1 MYGDYSIYRDTY
13 NGTLTEAEYNR
24 FSVRA
29 EAEINRITSNKAKT
43 ATGEDLEAVKMAK
56 CAVIDELSFQ
66 SFGGSG
72 DVTSES
78 NDGISRS
85 YATGA
90 VAKSSRQRI
99 DAAAYTWL
107 CNTNLLF
114 CGI

>member
-1 MYGDYSIYRDTY
+1 MYSNYTFYKDTY
-13 NGTLTEAEYNR
+13 RGTLTEAEYER

-29 EAEINRITSNKAKT
+29 NAEIDRMTFNKAKT
-43 ATGEDLEAVKMAK
+43 ATGEDIERVKFAE
-56 CAVIDELSFQ
+56 CAVIDELSYQ
-66 SFGGSG
+66 SIGGSG

-78 NDGISRS
+78 NDGISKS

-99 DAAAYTWL
+99 DAAAHTWL
-107 CNTNLLF
+107 SNTNLLF

>member
-1 MYGDYSIYRDTY
+1 MYGDYTFYKDKFH
-13 NGTLTEAEYNR
+13 GVLTEGEYDR
-24 FSVRA
+24 LVVRA
-29 EAEINRITSNKAKT
+29 TAEIDRMTSQKAKT
-43 ATGEDLEAVKMAK
+43 AEGAILELVKYAE
-56 CAVIDELSFQ
+56 CAVVDELSHQ
-66 SFGGSG
+66 SLGGSG

-107 CNTNLLF
+107 SDTNLLF
-114 CGI
+114 VGI

>member
-1 MYGDYSIYRDTY
+1 MYADYTFYTGTY
-13 NGTLTEAEYNR
+13 NGALTEAEFLRYR
-24 FSVRA
+24 VRA
-29 EAEINRITSNKAKT
+29 TAEINRITSQRAKK
-43 ATGEDLEAVKMAK
+43 ATGEDLEIVKLAE

-66 SFGGSG
+66 SLGGSG

-90 VAKSSRQRI
+90 VSKSSRQRI

-107 CNTNLLF
+107 SDTNLLF
-114 CGI
+114 VGI

>member
-1 MYGDYSIYRDTY
+1 MYSDFSFYRDTY
-13 NGTLTEAEYNR
+13 KGVLTETEFTRY
-24 FSVRA
+24 SVRA
-29 EAEINRITSNKAKT
+29 TAEINRITSQRAKT
-43 ATGEDLEAVKMAK
+43 ATGETLEAVKMAE
-56 CAVIDELSFQ
+56 CAVIDELSYQ
-66 SFGGSG
+66 TLGGSG

-99 DAAAYTWL
+99 DSAAFTFL
-107 CNTNLLF
+107 NETNLLF

>member
-1 MYGDYSIYRDTY
+1 MYADYAFYIGTY
-13 NGTLTEAEYNR
+13 NGALTETEYLR
-24 FSVRA
+24 FGVRA
-29 EAEINRITSNKAKT
+29 TAEINRITSQRAKT
-43 ATGEDLEAVKMAK
+43 ATGEDLELVKLAE
-56 CAVIDELSFQ
+56 CAVIDELSYQ
-66 SFGGSG
+66 SLGGSG

-107 CNTNLLF
+107 SDTSLLYV
-114 CGI
+114 GI

>member
-1 MYGDYSIYRDTY
+1 MYGNYAFYTGTY
-13 NGTLTEAEYNR
+13 NGTLTEAEYTR
-24 FSVRA
+24 FCVRA
-29 EAEINRITSNKAKT
+29 TAEINRMTMSKAKN
-43 ATGEDLEAVKMAK
+43 AVGEEIELVKLAE

-66 SFGGSG
+66 SLGGSG

-90 VAKSSRQRI
+90 VSKSSRQRI
-99 DAAAYTWL
+99 DAAAYTFL

>member
-1 MYGDYSIYRDTY
+1 MYSNYAFYTDTY
-13 NGTLTEAEYNR
+13 NGKLTEAEFNR

-29 EAEINRITSNKAKT
+29 TAEINRMTSDRAKT
-43 ATGEDLEAVKMAK
+43 ATGEDMEKVKFAE

-66 SFGGSG
+66 SVGGHG
-72 DVTSES
+72 DVTSET
-78 NDGISRS
+78 NDGISKS

>member
-1 MYGDYSIYRDTY
+1 MYGNYAFYTGTY
-13 NGTLTEAEYNR
+13 NGVLTEPEYNR
-24 FSVRA
+24 LAVRA
-29 EAEINRITSNKAKT
+29 SAEINRITSQRAKD
-43 ATGEDLEAVKMAK
+43 AKGETLELVKFAE
-56 CAVIDELSFQ
+56 CAVIDELSYQ
-66 SFGGSG
+66 SLGGSG

-107 CNTNLLF
+107 CDTNLLF
-114 CGI
+114 VGV

>member
-1 MYGDYSIYRDTY
+1 MYGDFSFYPNEYQ
-13 NGTLTEAEYNR
+13 GTLTEAEYNR

-29 EAEINRITSNKAKT
+29 SAEIDRITTNKAQT
-43 ATGEDLEAVKMAK
+43 ATGLTLDLVKLAE
-56 CAVIDELSFQ
+56 CAVIDELSYQ
-66 SFGGSG
+66 SLGGSG

-99 DAAAYTWL
+99 DAAAHTWL

>member
-1 MYGDYSIYRDTY
+1 MYADYTFYTGTY
-13 NGTLTEAEYNR
+13 NGALTEAEFQR
-24 FSVRA
+24 FGVRA
-29 EAEINRITSNKAKT
+29 TAEINRITSQRAKT
-43 ATGEDLEAVKMAK
+43 ATGETLELVKFAE
-56 CAVIDELSFQ
+56 CAVIDELSYQ
-66 SFGGSG
+66 SLGGSG

-99 DAAAYTWL
+99 DAAAFTWL
-107 CNTNLLF
+107 SNTNLLF

>member
-1 MYGDYSIYRDTY
+1 MYADFTFYQETY
-13 NGTLTEAEYNR
+13 NGALTETEYNR

-29 EAEINRITSNKAKT
+29 NAEIDRMTFNKAKT
-43 ATGEDLEAVKMAK
+43 ATGEDIERVKMAE
-56 CAVIDELSFQ
+56 CAVIDELSYQ
-66 SFGGSG
+66 AIGGSG

-78 NDGISRS
+78 NDGISKS
-85 YATGA
+85 YSTGA

-107 CNTNLLF
+107 SNTNLLF

>member
-1 MYGDYSIYRDTY
+1 MYGDFSFYTNKYQ
-13 NGTLTEAEYNR
+13 GTLTETEYNR

-29 EAEINRITSNKAKT
+29 SAEIDRITTQKAKT
-43 ATGEDLEAVKMAK
+43 ATSAEIDLVKLAE

-66 SFGGSG
+66 SLGGSG

-90 VAKSSRQRI
+90 VSKSSRQRI
-99 DAAAYTWL
+99 DAAAYTFL

>member
-1 MYGDYSIYRDTY
+1 MYGDFSFYTNEYQ
-13 NGTLTEAEYNR
+13 GTLTEAEYNR

-29 EAEINRITSNKAKT
+29 SAEINRITMQKAKT
-43 ATGEDLEAVKMAK
+43 ATGAMLDLVKLAE
-56 CAVIDELSFQ
+56 CAVIDELSYQ
-66 SFGGSG
+66 YLGGSG

-85 YATGA
+85 YATGP
-90 VAKSSRQRI
+90 VSKSSRQRI

>member
-1 MYGDYSIYRDTY
+1 MYSDYGFYSSEYK
-13 NGTLTEAEYNR
+13 GTLTEAEYIR

-29 EAEINRITSNKAKT
+29 SAEINRITSNKANT
-43 ATGEDLEAVKMAK
+43 AEGEELTAVKMAE
-56 CAVIDELSFQ
+56 CAVIDELSYQ
-66 SFGGSG
+66 SIGGNG

-85 YATGA
+85 YATGT

-99 DAAAYTWL
+99 DAAAYTFL
-107 CNTNLLF
+107 CSANLLF

>member
-1 MYGDYSIYRDTY
+1 MYGDYSFYINEYQ
-13 NGTLTEAEYNR
+13 GTLTETEYKR

-29 EAEINRITSNKAKT
+29 CAEIDRITMQKAKT
-43 ATGEDLEAVKMAK
+43 ATGAILVLVKLAE

-66 SFGGSG
+66 SLGGSG

-90 VAKSSRQRI
+90 VSKSSRQRI

-107 CNTNLLF
+107 CSTNLLY

>member
-1 MYGDYSIYRDTY
+1 MYSDYVFYTDTY
-13 NGTLTEAEYNR
+13 KGVLTEEEYNR
-24 FSVRA
+24 YGVRA
-29 EAEINRITSNKAKT
+29 KAEIDRMTSQRAKT
-43 ATGEDLEAVKMAK
+43 ATGEVLELVKHAE
-56 CAVIDELSFQ
+56 CAVIDELSHQ
-66 SFGGSG
+66 AIGGSG

-99 DAAAYTWL
+99 DAAAFTWL
-107 CNTNLLF
+107 SYTNLLF

>member
-1 MYGDYSIYRDTY
+1 MYADYAFYTGTY

-29 EAEINRITSNKAKT
+29 TAEINRITSQKAAM
-43 ATGEDLEAVKMAK
+43 ATGEDLELVRHAE
-56 CAVIDELSFQ
+56 CAVIDELSYQ
-66 SFGGSG
+66 SLGGSG

-99 DAAAYTWL
+99 DAAAFTWL
-107 CNTNLLF
+107 SNTNLLF